1 MYIHKM
7 LLSVRGFIGVLCKG
21 SRCSKVFVIF
31 IILLQGTQSSE
42 NDMLPEVNFEYYFY
56 ERSSLY
62 DINITLQCCYFVLF
76 TYTLL

>member
-7 LLSVRGFIGVLCKG
+7 LLSVRGFIGVIWKG
-21 SRCSKVFVIF
+21 SRCSEVFV
-31 IILLQGTQSSE
+31 ILLQGTQSSE
-42 NDMLPEVNFEYYFY
+42 NDMLPNVNFEYYFY

-76 TYTLL
+76 TYRLL